1 MKGTFTKH
9 YDGRAVLDGFTLDIH
24 EGDIVRIMAP
34 SGGGKTTLLRL
45 VSGLEENE
53 CGLGNDFSGHTFSW
67 VFQEDR
73 LTDSMSGLSNIRLV
87 TRGKV
92 DRATI
97 LCAFEEL
104 GLDDPSKRVDEC
116 SGGMKRRM
124 ALIRAMLDDGD
135 VIILDEPFTGL
146 DRDAR
151 ILACRFIEHHRHGRT
166 LLLVSHE
173 DDEVLP
179 IHVDRT
185 VSLLP

>member
-1 MKGTFTKH
+1 MRGT
-9 YDGRAVLDGFTLDIH
+9 RS
-24 EGDIVRIMAP
+24 P
-34 SGGGKTTLLRL
+34 
-45 VSGLEENE
+45 
-53 CGLGNDFSGHTFSW
+53 GNDFAGHTFSW

-73 LTDSMSGLSNIRLV
+73 LTDSMSGLSNIRLA

-151 ILACRFIEHHRHGRT
+151 ILACRFIERHRHGRT